1 MNPQQ
6 QQSRTFIRHPVDM
19 PIDVEPLN
27 GGHYREGLR
36 NLSLGGVAF
45 SAREPWTRETRVR
58 ITISCCD
65 PPATV
70 VGQVVWCEPAGDHY
84 EVGVSFL
91 NPADA
96 YRMRLIEQACH
107 IQQYR
112 LDQVVQK
119 GRYLTLDEAAQ
130 EWIQKY
136 APYFAPVDDSRIT
149 NE

>member
-1 MNPQQ
+1 MNSQH

-19 PIDVEPLN
+19 PIDVEPLE
-27 GGHYREGLR
+27 GGCYREGLR

-45 SAREPWTRETRVR
+45 SAREPWTRQTRVR
-58 ITISCCD
+58 ITITCCD

-70 VGQVVWCEPAGDHY
+70 VGQVAWCEPAGDHY

-112 LDQVVQK
+112 LDQVVQH

-130 EWIQKY
+130 EWIQQY
-136 APYFAPVDDSRIT
+136 APYFAPVDDRPIT
-149 NE
+149 HE